1 MRSSRRLARAAW
13 VRSTAPATLAS
24 TAPLPSSHA
33 SRFGTVY
40 DADPNPLGGFSMI
53 KRFLGLLATV
63 SMTIL
68 LLATFAPAQS
78 PEAGRVFERNCVT
91 CHGNPAVEKAPDP
104 SVLRQM

>member
-1 MRSSRRLARAAW
+1 
-13 VRSTAPATLAS
+13 
-24 TAPLPSSHA
+24 
-33 SRFGTVY
+33 
-40 DADPNPLGGFSMI
+40 MI

-104 SVLRQM
+104 SVLRQMSPEAV